1 MKAATRV
8 FAVLVLLG
16 TVVSARAVRAQD
28 EPPVAGRGGAG
39 TGRIVLEP
47 EPRPYERVITAEA
60 KTQRGLFTVHQIRNL
75 CYYEIPPSEFGKDF
89 LWVSLIAKTTI
100 GVGYGGQDAG
110 NHVVRWERHGNRV
123 LLRSVSYEIVAE
135 NGLPVAR
142 AVEAANNDTIIMSFP
157 VEAIGKGDA
166 PVIDVT
172 RLFAAEVPEFSARTR
187 LRARAF
193 DINRSFIEKVTAF
206 PQNIEVE
213 ATQTYT
219 SGADTGAAA
228 AAPAPAPGRGAPQ
241 GMRGASATVLMHFS
255 MVKLPENKMM
265 PRIFDDRVGYFS
277 VTQQDFGQDEHRA
290 PRRTYITRWRL
301 EKKDPSAAVSDPVKP
316 IIYYIDPATPMKWR
330 PWIRKAIEDW
340 QPAFLEAGFRN
351 GIIAKDPPTKEE
363 DPTWSPEDVRNSVIR
378 WLPSTTENAVGPH
391 IHDPRTGEIL
401 NADIQ
406 LYQNVMNLATDWYF
420 VQVGP
425 LDPRAA
431 KLPLPDDLMGRLIE
445 YVVAHEVGHT
455 LGFQHNMK
463 SSSMYAVDKI
473 RNAEWLHKMGHVAT
487 LMDYSRY
494 NYVAQP
500 EDHIPPADLIPG
512 IGPYDKWATHWGYA
526 PIPGAKS
533 PDDETKT
540 LDEWARQQDTTPWF
554 RFTTERSAG
563 TDPGENTEAV
573 GDADA
578 VYSTG
583 MGMRNLHRVMDM
595 LLPATTTKPEED
607 YDRLTELYGRV
618 LGQWTLEMNHVAVIV
633 GSVDSQ
639 NKHIGQAGVQFTP
652 TSRERQT
659 AAVRFLNENALKTP
673 TWLIRPDLLRR
684 MEPVGVMARIRTA
697 QLSVLNRLLQD
708 QRIDRMIELEAMD
721 SAKSYHPAEFL
732 AEVRHGVWSELAAP
746 SVSIDAYRRNLQ
758 NGYIESM
765 AVKVNERTAGLEDVR
780 ALLRAELKML
790 SGEITAAMAKS
801 KDAATRAHLEAA
813 KDSIM
818 KALDPKV
825 PFEPATAAPAGG
837 RGGRGGTGA
846 NGTGTGRYGSLPAAA
861 PKPSVFEAKPETLG
875 CWPDYGI
882 GGSRN
887 QR

>member
-1 MKAATRV
+1 
-8 FAVLVLLG
+8 
-16 TVVSARAVRAQD
+16 
-28 EPPVAGRGGAG
+28 
-39 TGRIVLEP
+39 
-47 EPRPYERVITAEA
+47 VITAEA
-60 KTQRGLFTVHQIRNL
+60 KTQHGLFTIHQIRNL

-89 LWVSLIAKTTI
+89 LWVTFIAKTTL

-123 LLRSVSYEIVAE
+123 LLKSISYEIVAQD
-135 NGLPVAR
+135 GMPVTQ
-142 AVEAANNDTIIMSFP
+142 AVQAANNDTIIMSFP

-172 RLFAAEVPEFSARTR
+172 RLYAAEVPEFSPRTR

-219 SGADTGAAA
+219 SGATDTGAAA
-228 AAPAPAPGRGAPQ
+228 PTPAPTPGGRGAPA

-277 VTQQDFGQDEHRA
+277 VTQQDYGIDEHRA
-290 PRRTYITRWRL
+290 PHRTYITRWRL
-301 EKKDPSAAVSDPVKP
+301 EKKDPSAAVSEPVKP
-316 IIYYIDPATPMKWR
+316 IIYYIDPATPVKWR
-330 PWIRKAIEDW
+330 PWIKRAIEDW
-340 QPAFLEAGFRN
+340 QPAFLEAGFKN

-378 WLPSTTENAVGPH
+378 WLPSTTENAVGPN

-463 SSSMYAVDKI
+463 SSSLYPVDKI
-473 RNAEWLHKMGHVAT
+473 RNAEWLHTMGHVAT

-526 PIPGAKS
+526 PIPGVKS
-533 PDDETKT
+533 PEDEKKT
-540 LDEWARQQDTTPWF
+540 LDMWTHEQDSKPWL
-554 RFTTERSAG
+554 RFTTDHSGG

-583 MGMRNLHRVMDM
+583 MGMKNLHRVMEM
-595 LLPATTTKPEED
+595 LVPATTGEPGEP
-607 YDRLTELYGRV
+607 YDRLSEVYGRI
-618 LGQWTLEMNHVAVIV
+618 LGQWTLEMGHVAVVV
-633 GSVDSQ
+633 GGIDSQ
-639 NKHIGQAGVQFTP
+639 DKHVGQAGVQFTP
-652 TSRERQT
+652 ISRERQM
-659 AAVRFLNENALKTP
+659 AAVRFLNENAFRTP
-673 TWLIRPDLLRR
+673 TWLIRPQISR
-684 MEPVGVMARIRTA
+684 MFEPDGVMDRIRTS
-697 QLSVLNRLLQD
+697 QMSVLNRLLQD
-708 QRIDRMIELEAMD
+708 QRIARLIELEAED
-721 SAKSYHPAEFL
+721 SAKAFSPMEFL
-732 AEVRHGVWSELAAP
+732 GEVRHGIWSELAAP
-746 SVSIDAYRRNLQ
+746 AVSIDAYRRNLQ
-758 NGYIESM
+758 NGYIEDL
-765 AVKVNERTAGLEDVR
+765 AIKVNERTAGMEDVR
-780 ALLRAELKML
+780 ALLRAELRML
-790 SGEITAAMAKS
+790 SGEINAALPKT
-801 KDAATRAHLEAA
+801 KDATTRAHLEAA
-813 KDSIM
+813 KDSIV
-818 KALDPKV
+818 KALDPRI
-825 PFEPATAAPAGG
+825 PFEAATAPAGG
-837 RGGRGGTGA
+837 RGGRGGVSATD
-846 NGTGTGRYGSLPAAA
+846 TDRHGRPINPT
-861 PKPSVFEAKPETLG
+861 PKTRVFDAKPETLG
-875 CWPDYGI
+875 CWPDYAI
-882 GGSRN
+882 GGSGH